1 MDDWPGAQQGSTA
14 MNTPNCLFSVI
25 VPTHARPGPLNRCLS
40 ALSRL
45 QFPRDQY
52 EVIVVDD
59 GSPMDLGP
67 VIAPHRHTMNV
78 RLIRQANAGPSAAR
92 NHGADRARGRF
103 LAFTDDDCAVEAGWL
118 GAFADGLSARE
129 DQLLGGRTLNA
140 LRRNVCASASQLI
153 LDVVHEQFD
162 RDGDSYRFFASNN
175 LAMPAD
181 CYRRLGGFDVSFRTS
196 EDRDFCDRWRAA
208 GGKLTYVPGA
218 SMYHAHEMGLAAFM
232 RQHYA
237 YGRGAWR
244 FHLARRR
251 RGSGKMQIKG
261 SFYWHCFRRASAQG
275 GQAAGLSAMMCLWQL
290 ANAAGF
296 FRQALVQPFGAGAVG
311 PEGITF
317 ERRRETQSSLAGRE
331 SVQVLPSAAPAER
344 RCRAG

>member
-1 MDDWPGAQQGSTA
+1 MSTL
-14 MNTPNCLFSVI
+14 NCLFSVI
-25 VPTHARPGPLNRCLS
+25 VPTHARPRPLNRCLS

-59 GSPMDLGP
+59 GSSMDLAPVVGP
-67 VIAPHRHTMNV
+67 YRREMNV

-92 NHGADRARGRF
+92 NHGADCAEGEF
-103 LAFTDDDCAVEAGWL
+103 LAFTDDDCAVEPGWL
-118 GAFADGLSARE
+118 SAFAAQLATRD

-153 LDVVHEQFD
+153 LDVVHEQFN

-175 LAMPAD
+175 LAMSAER
-181 CYRRLGGFDVSFRTS
+181 YGRLGGFDVSFRTS

-218 SMYHAHEMGLAAFM
+218 TMHHAHEMGLAAFL

-244 FHLARRR
+244 FHRARRR
-251 RGSGKMQIKG
+251 RGSGKMEIKG
-261 SFYWHCFRRASAQG
+261 SFYWHCFQRASAQG

-296 FRQALVQPFGAGAVG
+296 ARQALVQPFGAGADG
-311 PEGITF
+311 SEGITPQ
-317 ERRRETQSSLAGRE
+317 RRREIQSSLAGRE
-331 SVQVLPSAAPAER
+331 SVQFLPSAVPAEQ